1 MQELSCT
8 SCGNR
13 VLVDKY
19 SPTHTSIQWLTD
31 AEKSCP
37 RFAAQVEAG
46 VRSMWIPTCP
56 ALRESID
63 RAAGNGA
70 LRTDALRSE
79 PIPGRLG

>member
-8 SCGNR
+8 TCGNC

-31 AEKSCP
+31 AEQSCP
-37 RFAAQVEAG
+37 RFAEQVDAG

-56 ALRESID
+56 SLRASIE
-63 RAAGNGA
+63 RAAVDGA

-79 PIPGRLG
+79 PVPGRLQ